1 VSLVLDTGAIY
12 AFYDSSDTW
21 HERVRDLLE
30 REPGQLFLPSL
41 VIPEADYLL
50 GKRLNEQARLAFLE
64 DIVLGV
70 FTPVDLPAG
79 TFEDILALNKKFA
92 DLELGVV
99 DASVVVVAQLLGL
112 NRVATIDR
120 RHFVPLARTFSLELL
135 P

>member
-1 VSLVLDTGAIY
+1 VSLVLDTGTIY
-12 AFYDSSDTW
+12 AFYDSSDSW
-21 HERVRDLLE
+21 HERVRALFE
-30 REPGQLFLPSL
+30 GESGQLFVPSL

-50 GKRLNEQARLAFLE
+50 GKRLSEQARLAFLE

-79 TFEDILALNKKFA
+79 SFEEILALNKKYA

-99 DASVVVVAQLLGL
+99 DAGVIVIARVLGL
-112 NRVATIDR
+112 KRIATIDR
-120 RHFVPLARTFSLELL
+120 RHFVPLARAFDLELL